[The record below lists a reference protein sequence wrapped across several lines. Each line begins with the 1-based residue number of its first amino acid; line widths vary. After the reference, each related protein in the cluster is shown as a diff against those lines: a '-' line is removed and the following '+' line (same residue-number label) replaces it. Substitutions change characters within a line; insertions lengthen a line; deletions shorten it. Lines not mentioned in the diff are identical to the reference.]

1 MKEEVVNR
9 LIKEAINI
17 ADKNFCCPYSN
28 FTVGAAL
35 LTTDGKVY
43 KGFNIENDGIQ
54 SICAERVA
62 FTKALSEGNREFQAV
77 AVVGK
82 DLNAEYYKNTLPCG
96 YCRQFIREYTKDG
109 FTIISYDEENKIT
122 KTYKIEE
129 LLPESFRKE

>member
-43 KGFNIENDGIQ
+43 NH
-54 SICAERVA
+54 
-62 FTKALSEGNREFQAV
+62 
-77 AVVGK
+77 
-82 DLNAEYYKNTLPCG
+82 
-96 YCRQFIREYTKDG
+96 
-109 FTIISYDEENKIT
+109 TI
-122 KTYKIEE
+122 KTQI
-129 LLPESFRKE
+129 LMI